1 MKKIMM
7 ILFLGFMLIG
17 QLSVAY
23 ALDVEENPLLQ
34 TSREKLVKVNLDE
47 ATLTVFL
54 IDTSRT
60 MRGNGI
66 QTTINLIN
74 RFATESDETKISVI
88 SYDDESRTIIEP
100 TKDRAV
106 IQEKLTT
113 LTCQGKSDLT
123 AGLKTVGKLVES
135 KQFSKTNLI
144 IISDNAPTSGETL
157 QKGTYKSKD
166 IYSYKFANASDDYA
180 KVLKSAKVSIRT
192 LAFMNHV
199 ASTTRVFSQRFFENI
214 QNDGFVDI
222 SEGIDFLFEYR
233 EPNQTLLSGQ
243 FDYGVAVED
252 HTEKRDA
259 STQFYYTDDYFKQ
272 PSDVTPTQG
281 LSYDPSLATMS
292 LNLELSAWGSPT
304 QADYLFKSNNAKA
317 LLTKLDFKDFEANDD
332 FKFKP
337 TKDSIGAVLAN
348 KNLKVGKEDYTLLA
362 LAIRGGGYESEWAS
376 NVTLG
381 TSGQH
386 QGFDKASQDVLTFLD
401 NYIIKHKIQGKIKL
415 WLTGYS
421 RAAATANLVGGSLNN
436 GRVMPQVTPQVTL
449 SPTDMY
455 AFCFEPPA
463 GTLETFDAKNDK
475 HHNIVNIVNLNDV
488 VTKVA
493 PNAENFEFVRYG
505 EDTTLPTK
513 ENVGDTQY
521 NLLRD
526 RMLRELEQI
535 ESLNDYLLD
544 DFKWK
549 KISLTTKSWIV
560 NDTNERQILAEYLDK
575 FFNTFATEE
584 LRNRTYYVRHHQENL
599 RAIMAVLL
607 GNASNKDM
615 VYGKE
620 ALKIL
625 LDFKKISP
633 TNLVLKKPLLQK
645 FGQLIG
651 IDDLTELNS
660 SALELFLDF
669 AVKHPNLTI
678 TLFENLQIIGNAHQ
692 PEICLAW
699 LRSQDK
705 NYTTPLPLLQ
715 HTRDDSDNH
724 QVEKNYYKTNV
735 VVDGEQYGN
744 ILGGGMTPENEKA
757 ELYAIPSEN
766 GQFEGWIKD
775 NERISTDLACDYTV
789 TGESTLIAKFSAR
802 GDNNDEK

>member
-1 MKKIMM
+1 MWLVRQE
-7 ILFLGFMLIG
+7 ILR
-17 QLSVAY
+17 
-23 ALDVEENPLLQ
+23 N
-34 TSREKLVKVNLDE
+34 
-47 ATLTVFL
+47 VFL
-54 IDTSRT
+54 
-60 MRGNGI
+60 
-66 QTTINLIN
+66 
-74 RFATESDETKISVI
+74 KIF
-88 SYDDESRTIIEP
+88 
-100 TKDRAV
+100 KM
-106 IQEKLTT
+106 
-113 LTCQGKSDLT
+113 
-123 AGLKTVGKLVES
+123 TVLS
-135 KQFSKTNLI
+135 IFL
-144 IISDNAPTSGETL
+144 
-157 QKGTYKSKD
+157 
-166 IYSYKFANASDDYA
+166 
-180 KVLKSAKVSIRT
+180 KVSI
-192 LAFMNHV
+192 FY
-199 ASTTRVFSQRFFENI
+199 
-214 QNDGFVDI
+214 
-222 SEGIDFLFEYR
+222 FEYR

-348 KNLKVGKEDYTLLA
+348 KNLKVGKEEYTLLA
-362 LAIRGGGYESEWAS
+362 LATRGGGYESEWAS